1 MVVIVGPDAV
11 RRGVKDL
18 ALEDTEAELKD
29 NIELAGPDGSDVARV
44 ETLEIKFVPDDGT
57 FESISG
63 GHLWGTVEAPERTG
77 PVQEVAVVEPP
88 EERAAKGTARGRRSS
103 RKRAASV
110 AQLGPGVG
118 HHEHELRAFRLQQ
131 QIEASR
137 PPGLQA
143 RALAE
148 DREAKRSAGAD
159 QSWNPRGGRASRL
172 S

>member
-103 RKRAASV
+103 RKRATSV

-118 HHEHELRAFRLQQ
+118 HHEHELRAFDCSSRSRHLARQ
-131 QIEASR
+131 ASR
-137 PPGLQA
+137 H
-143 RALAE
+143 ALSQRIA
-148 DREAKRSAGAD
+148 AKRSAGAD